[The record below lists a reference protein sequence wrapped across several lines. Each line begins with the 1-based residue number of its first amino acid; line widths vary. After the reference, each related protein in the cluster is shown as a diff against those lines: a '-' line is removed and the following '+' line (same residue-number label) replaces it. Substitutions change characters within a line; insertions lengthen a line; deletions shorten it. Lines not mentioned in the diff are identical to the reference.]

1 VRSYPLFI
9 DGVEEPGKGWTYVVR
24 ASEQIRD
31 LEGAF
36 TFKRQLELGHLD
48 PAAGQDGR
56 IAGRCAWGGVDESRR
71 AVAAAA
77 RASVEFSRFPL
88 RDRVALVAAVHERMK
103 SRADEIVEILVA
115 EGHPRRLAKWE
126 LDGLLAASCPETLG
140 WLSAQLEQEFEW
152 NGRQIKI
159 VRKPDGVVCVN
170 PPQNAAA
177 SNAFMGVQGLI
188 PGNALV
194 VRAPQ
199 GSPLGVMYMYHEILR
214 PLLDQWGAPPGTVN
228 LISGEGRA
236 LVKSWVADLRVD
248 SILFFG
254 DSKLG
259 LRVGRDCAERDKKAV
274 LELSGNDGLVVW
286 RDADLDG
293 AAEALLE
300 CFYGSSQICMV
311 PKFAIVHPE
320 VADAFL
326 DGFLARVRTLAPGY
340 PEDPE
345 TVLTPVFKVGLFLE
359 MLAEAK
365 NEGARVLCGGRR
377 VDVDGTPSHKGLFV
391 EPTVVRV
398 DGFELAERLA
408 CVREETFF
416 PLLPV
421 VVPSRSEGRLL
432 DRTLEFVNTNSYGLR
447 NSLWTRN
454 EETMARFMAEVRN
467 GGILK
472 VNESHIGF
480 LPYIATHGGSGRTGG
495 PFGEMNYACLRL
507 SRLQG
512 IAIGRSG

>member
-1 VRSYPLFI
+1 VQNPAVPYHDYTTGKAALLGFVRNM
-9 DGVEEPGKGWTYVVR
+9 
-24 ASEQIRD
+24 AQ
-31 LEGAF
+31 
-36 TFKRQLELGHLD
+36 ELG
-48 PAAGQDGR
+48 
-56 IAGRCAWGGVDESRR
+56 
-71 AVAAAA
+71 
-77 RASVEFSRFPL
+77 
-88 RDRVALVAAVHERMK
+88 
-103 SRADEIVEILVA
+103 A
-115 EGHPRRLAKWE
+115 EG
-126 LDGLLAASCPETLG
+126 
-140 WLSAQLEQEFEW
+140 
-152 NGRQIKI
+152 I
-159 VRKPDGVVCVN
+159 
-170 PPQNAAA
+170 
-177 SNAFMGVQGLI
+177 
-188 PGNALV
+188 
-194 VRAPQ
+194 
-199 GSPLGVMYMYHEILR
+199 
-214 PLLDQWGAPPGTVN
+214 TVN
-228 LISGEGRA
+228 LVSGEGRA
-236 LVKSWVADLRVD
+236 LTKSWVADPQVD

-254 DSKLG
+254 DSKTG

-286 RDADLDG
+286 QDADLDG

-326 DGFLARVRTLAPGY
+326 DRFLLRVRALTPGF
-340 PEDPE
+340 PEDSE
-345 TVLTPVFKVGLFLE
+345 VVLTPVFKVGLFLE

-377 VDVDGTPSHKGLFV
+377 VDVEGRPSHRGLFV

-421 VVPSRSEGRLL
+421 VVPDSASDGLLL
-432 DRTLEFVNTNSYGLR
+432 DRTLTFLNTNTYGLR
-447 NSLWTRN
+447 NSLWTRD
-454 EETMARFMAEVRN
+454 ERAMARFMNEVRN

-512 IAIGRSG
+512 IAIGQSE